1 MIKEWSHQIRS
12 RIMNWIYIIVIAVA
26 LSFSGC
32 ADTADAEDSTAT
44 TPAEQQ
50 EADESNSASGDTIWA
65 AIVMTWNPV
74 VRTIDKEFSTEVAC
88 WNYYEGDVGES
99 KFGTQHLDH
108 QGNPPTKDFHFGK
121 MDHREYPIR
130 TYRGINDEQGQ
141 VWLTCDIKGRYED
154 L

>member
-1 MIKEWSHQIRS
+1 MKW
-12 RIMNWIYIIVIAVA
+12 MFIIIIAVA
-26 LSFSGC
+26 LSLISGC

-50 EADESNSASGDTIWA
+50 EANERSDLASGDTVWI

-74 VRTIDKEFSTEVAC
+74 VRTIDKEFSNEVDC

-108 QGNPPTKDFHFGK
+108 QGNPPTKDFHFGRAE
-121 MDHREYPIR
+121 HREYPIR

-141 VWLTCDIKGRYED
+141 VWLTCDIKGRYPG

>member
-1 MIKEWSHQIRS
+1 MIK
-12 RIMNWIYIIVIAVA
+12 WIFIIAIA
-26 LSFSGC
+26 LSLSGC

-50 EADESNSASGDTIWA
+50 QQNRTADASGTTWA
-65 AIVMTWNPV
+65 AIVLTWNPV

-88 WNYYEGDVGES
+88 WNYYENGVGES
-99 KFGTQHLDH
+99 KFGSQHLDH

>member
-1 MIKEWSHQIRS
+1 MK
-12 RIMNWIYIIVIAVA
+12 WIHIIVIAVA

-65 AIVMTWNPV
+65 AIVLTWYPV
-74 VRTIDKEFSTEVAC
+74 HRTIDKEFSSEVDC
-88 WNYYEGDVGES
+88 WNYYENGVGEG

-108 QGNPPTKDFHFGK
+108 QNNPPTKDFHFGP
-121 MDHREYPIR
+121 DHLEYPIR
-130 TYRGINDEQGQ
+130 TYRGKDGSGSI
-141 VWLTCDIKGRYED
+141 WLTCDIKGRYKD

>member
-1 MIKEWSHQIRS
+1 MK
-12 RIMNWIYIIVIAVA
+12 WIFIIAIA
-26 LSFSGC
+26 LSLNGC

-50 EADESNSASGDTIWA
+50 QEADKEVSDDETWA

-74 VRTIDKEFSTEVAC
+74 VRTIDKEFSSEVDC
-88 WNYYEGDVGES
+88 WNHYEGGTGES

-108 QGNPPTKDFHFGK
+108 QNNPPTKDFHFGP
-121 MDHREYPIR
+121 DHLEYPIR
-130 TYRGINDEQGQ
+130 TYKGKDGQGQ
-141 VWLTCDIKGRYED
+141 VWLTCDIKGRYEG

>member
-1 MIKEWSHQIRS
+1 MMK
-12 RIMNWIYIIVIAVA
+12 WIYIIVIAVA

-32 ADTADAEDSTAT
+32 ADTADAESSAAITPVENQEET
-44 TPAEQQ
+44 TNTTN
-50 EADESNSASGDTIWA
+50 DETIWA

-74 VRTIDKEFSTEVAC
+74 VRTIDKEFSSEVNC
-88 WNYYEGDVGES
+88 WNYYETETNGVSVGES

-108 QGNPPTKDFHFGK
+108 QGNRPTKDFHFGK

-130 TYRGINDEQGQ
+130 TYRGKDGQGS
-141 VWLTCDIKGRYED
+141 VWLTCDTKGRYKG